1 MHGRIRIG
9 FAQNAAGGIDPGDAG
24 AGSFGK
30 LAETFLLGKHQG
42 DSAGFFGEFL
52 AELVGQC
59 LLYSL
64 GDEIIDG
71 YESEGENRHQA
82 QDELTE
88 DARGQDSLWH

>member
-1 MHGRIRIG
+1 MASTQVTR
-9 FAQNAAGGIDPGDAG
+9 APVA
-24 AGSFGK
+24 
-30 LAETFLLGKHQG
+30 LASWPKPSLLGNHQG

-52 AELVGQC
+52 AELVGQR

-88 DARGQDSLWH
+88 DARGQDSLWHCGIVIM